1 MSYST
6 VYRTGD
12 RGVRYAP
19 CVASGGAC
27 GVFARGTAI
36 SCTSIGMA
44 MWSSPPIVAC
54 VAAGRSFA
62 ASERR
67 LLRAPHGPPGIR
79 ELEQAARSTRRGA
92 AVRRSDE
99 RAGRLVLQIDRA
111 TPPRITDAPR
121 TRRRILEQLGIPTQP
136 APRQR
141 RQPEPILQLPGL
153 MPPGRGRQR
162 FCASRPCSAVR
173 YRRVG
178 GCASGFH

>member
-67 LLRAPHGPPGIR
+67 LLRAP
-79 ELEQAARSTRRGA
+79 T
-92 AVRRSDE
+92 
-99 RAGRLVLQIDRA
+99 GRLVSGSWSRRPVALGGAQQYGAVTNGLGGSSSRLTA
-111 TPPRITDAPR
+111 
-121 TRRRILEQLGIPTQP
+121 RRRRASPTRLRLGWRSLEQLDIPTQP

-153 MPPGRGRQR
+153 MPPGRGRQP
-162 FCASRPCSAVR
+162 FCASCPCSAVR

-178 GCASGFH
+178 GCASGFR